1 MTQPSCHDDDA
12 APKSLPPRSQ
22 GSVLVAFVGR
32 PNAGK
37 SSLYNNVTGGHAH
50 VGNYPGITVDVL
62 ESEVT
67 LPSGR
72 VVTIADLPGLYS
84 LDAALDPATDEGIAV
99 AFLQRAREEHGKV
112 IVVQVIDGTRLPL
125 GLRLCRELSAKDQSL
140 VLAITQRDL
149 LDAEGTRIS
158 TELIEDAVHAP
169 VALVSARHKG
179 AKDEVLRII
188 DRALAEERTASDA
201 FDADDLA
208 RRATSRQ
215 EARGPSFSARA
226 DAWLLHPAL
235 GPLLFLGLMTLLFAG
250 VFLVAD
256 PAKTLMDA
264 LVDAGRTRA
273 TRLLGTG
280 VLGSFVSDGLLAGAG
295 TVIAFMPQI
304 VLLTVGMELLEASG
318 YLARGAFLVDRV
330 LRVMGLSGRAFL
342 PLLMGHACAVPALGA
357 TRVIRDPRERLTTI
371 LVLPLMTCSARI
383 PLYALVIQTF
393 FAHRG
398 ALFRSLV
405 FVTLYALGILSGL
418 IASLVLRRTATKGRA
433 LPLVLEIP
441 SLRSPSFVAVA
452 RKARQA
458 ASRFVRDVGTTIL
471 VSSAALWLLLS
482 VKMPGTAPLAEG
494 ARPIEGSIAAYMGKA
509 LEPVTKP
516 AGFDWR
522 VNVGLIGSFGA
533 RELMVS
539 TMGVISGIENA
550 DDDPAPLASKLREA
564 KDSAGKPVYTAR
576 TGLALL
582 AFFVI
587 ACQCM
592 STLAAVRRET
602 KSLRWPVFV
611 FAYTYAAGYVA
622 ALLTYH
628 LSGLFGMV

>member
-1 MTQPSCHDDDA
+1 VSDESCYADTPEQKA
-12 APKSLPPRSQ
+12 IAKPRAD
-22 GSVLVAFVGR
+22 SVLVAFVGR

-37 SSLYNNVTGGHAH
+37 SSLYNNVTGGNAH

-72 VVTIADLPGLYS
+72 VVTVADLPGLYS

-99 AFLQRAREEHGKV
+99 AFLERARAEHARV
-112 IVVQVIDGTRLPL
+112 IVAQVIDGTRLAL

-140 VLAITQRDL
+140 ILAITQRDL
-149 LDAEGTRIS
+149 LDNEGTRVA
-158 TELIEDAVHAP
+158 TELIEDTVHAP
-169 VALVSARHKG
+169 VALVSARDKN
-179 AKDEVLRII
+179 AKHEVLRLI
-188 DRALAEERTASDA
+188 DRALLEARAPSNS
-201 FDADDLA
+201 FDPDDLA
-208 RRATSRQ
+208 GRAISKTTH
-215 EARGPSFSARA
+215 RGATLGARA
-226 DAWLLHPAL
+226 DAWLLHPLL
-235 GPLLFLGLMTLLFAG
+235 GPVLFLGLMTLLFAG
-250 VFLVAD
+250 VFLIAD

-264 LVDAGRTRA
+264 IVDAGRTRS

-295 TVIAFMPQI
+295 TVLAFMPQI

-318 YLARGAFLVDRV
+318 YLARGAFLVDRI
-330 LRVMGLSGRAFL
+330 LRLMGLSGRAFL

-398 ALFRSLV
+398 PVFRSLV

-441 SLRSPSFVAVA
+441 SLRSPSLVAVA
-452 RKARQA
+452 LKARQA
-458 ASRFVRDVGTTIL
+458 GTRFLRDVGTTIL
-471 VSSAALWLLLS
+471 VSSAALWLLLN
-482 VKMPGTAPLAEG
+482 VKMPGTAPLPDG

-550 DDDPAPLASKLREA
+550 GDDPAPLATTLRDA

-602 KSLRWPVFV
+602 KSLRWPAFV
-611 FAYTYAAGYVA
+611 FGYTYVAGYVA
-622 ALLTYH
+622 AVLTYH
-628 LSGLFGMV
+628 LAGLFGVG